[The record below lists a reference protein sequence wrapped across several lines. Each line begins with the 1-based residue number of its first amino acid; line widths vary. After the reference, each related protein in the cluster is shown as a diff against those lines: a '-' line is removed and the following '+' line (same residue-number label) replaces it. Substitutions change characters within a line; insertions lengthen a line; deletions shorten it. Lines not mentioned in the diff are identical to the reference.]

1 MAVFIVVRQKA
12 KDGTARFHV
21 RWQPGRKHPQVHLG
35 SFKTREEA
43 ELRKRRTELLIAQ
56 GRVPAPEMFSL
67 SPRASKPRK
76 KTIRSHPSI
85 STRMRFTVLERD
97 GFTCQYC
104 GRSAPDVEL
113 QVDHVHPQ
121 SLGGATVLENLVT
134 ACVECNVGKS
144 ARVVQKLREA
154 EENG

>member
-56 GRVPAPEMFSL
+56 GR
-67 SPRASKPRK
+67 
-76 KTIRSHPSI
+76 
-85 STRMRFTVLERD
+85 